1 MTEQSKYDDKSKGQ
15 TSEADGQN
23 GTTDYKAKYEE
34 AQDLL
39 TKKEKEYTG
48 LQGTVQKKDDALK
61 EAQTKLS
68 ELTGSHAKVQS
79 DLEKLMTEKET
90 LSGTLTEKE
99 IALASSQTE
108 AARAKLIMKEFPELA
123 IFESKGLLPQTGPDD
138 DETKLKELFGN
149 FKTTMDALT
158 GSASKQTKENI
169 LAGGSPK
176 QPDTSGAGPSGST
189 DPAAAHLAL
198 AQAAALAGDMKTY
211 DKEFSLF
218 QEAKYKNKPLENNQ

>member
-1 MTEQSKYDDKSKGQ
+1 MPDQSKYDDKSKGN

-23 GTTDYKAKYEE
+23 GTTDYKEKYEALQAE
-34 AQDLL
+34 LG
-39 TKKEKEYTG
+39 KKEKEYTG

-61 EAQTKLS
+61 EAQGKLA
-68 ELTGSHAKVQS
+68 ELTGSSAKFQS

-90 LSGTLTEKE
+90 LSTTLTEKE

-108 AARAKLIMKEFPELA
+108 AARAKLIMKEYPELA
-123 IFESKGLLPQTGPDD
+123 IFESRGLLPQTGPDD
-138 DETKLKELFGN
+138 DEAKLKELFGN

-158 GSASKQTKENI
+158 GIASKKTKED
-169 LAGGSPK
+169 LLSGGTPK

-198 AQAAALAGDMKTY
+198 AQAAALAGDLKTY

-218 QEAKYKNKPLENNQ
+218 QEAKYKNKPLENS